1 MRLFESSRQAPLFLL
16 FICCGILQGLVYD
29 TFYLF
34 RRRRKGV
41 LMHLS
46 DFLFA
51 VFFLVS
57 TAFFAYIGNKGELRW
72 FFFLGIL
79 AGFCVERATAGY
91 FIKIFIDFLA
101 GFIYNLYRKL
111 ASLGGVKRLFK

>member
-29 TFYLF
+29 LFYLF
-34 RRRRKGV
+34 RRNRKGV
-41 LMHLS
+41 LIHIS
-46 DFLFA
+46 DLLFSL
-51 VFFLVS
+51 FFLLS
-57 TAFFAYIGNKGELRW
+57 TAFTAYIGNKGELQW

-79 AGFCVERATAGY
+79 VGFYIEISTSGY
-91 FIKIFIDFLA
+91 FIKIFIDFFT